1 MLACKRIHQY
11 QLSRMP
17 IFGPG
22 FLALLPDSAMACRL
36 APLSVC
42 LPTVVAEFSRLTQR
56 LGLMECGALLPQRS
70 QPLRAQRPLE
80 MFFPFDPYLLRRSA
94 QVPGQYM
101 ASVGCTCC

>member
-1 MLACKRIHQY
+1 
-11 QLSRMP
+11 
-17 IFGPG
+17 
-22 FLALLPDSAMACRL
+22 MACRL

-42 LPTVVAEFSRLTQR
+42 LPTVVAEFSRLAQR

-70 QPLRAQRPLE
+70 QAMRAQRPLE